1 MTELQPSERPA
12 YSPVPGWLTA
22 GSELR
27 IGYLLTALSHG
38 ALWFAVC
45 RPSNEAESRR
55 PTKSKRGERHR
66 LFSSRR
72 RTRPPSPV
80 SLLHWL
86 GAAEP
91 WESRQMQGHLL
102 AVSSGW
108 QECPPPP
115 KSSQKKGEKNPPPPP
130 PTPPPNP
137 PTHLLPG
144 DANPRRQATD
154 TRLAEWRQPRAI
166 FRNVGQNLTHARR
179 GLAGRTSKQIADGRA
194 SREEFMWW
202 GMNQRERKDNLFYSR
217 IMDENK
223 QRHILSRAR
232 LEHLCHP
239 RPTSG
244 VTYRARGH
252 RCSKG
257 PLIILMMIW
266 KCLSLCWWNI

>member
-1 MTELQPSERPA
+1 MIRCLPSIKWGRVPPPYKKQA
-12 YSPVPGWLTA
+12 RGTSPIIFLPTTYAPTFPGFSPPLAWRGRTVGISANARASIGCQQRLT
-22 GSELR
+22 R
-27 IGYLLTALSHG
+27 M
-38 ALWFAVC
+38 
-45 RPSNEAESRR
+45 P
-55 PTKSKRGERHR
+55 
-66 LFSSRR
+66 
-72 RTRPPSPV
+72 PPSKIV
-80 SLLHWL
+80 S
-86 GAAEP
+86 
-91 WESRQMQGHLL
+91 
-102 AVSSGW
+102 
-108 QECPPPP
+108 
-115 KSSQKKGEKNPPPPP
+115 KKGGKKPSLT
-130 PTPPPNP
+130 TP
-137 PTHLLPG
+137 H
-144 DANPRRQATD
+144 PRRQATD

-244 VTYRARGH
+244 VTYRARGR

-266 KCLSLCWWNI
+266 KCLSLCWWNIENSEKEPKMWEHSRY